1 MKFSSGYSVF
11 LDVFEPDDGCAV
23 LVKSPA
29 STDEPGCGYV
39 VGYFKNAVC
48 TKMSLDKTFMI
59 QHCCNGDC
67 EKATGSPK
75 MVRGLENRR
84 SLGGRSVEIK
94 GKDGRVV
101 EPIEIGYP
109 PQMRRSTAPTET
121 FTEVQLAPRK
131 DDADCKTYI
140 PDGEVYTRP
149 DNKTQIVAA
158 DVEGGTGDG
167 QTTISTAREV
177 SQSTTFGAGINFEI
191 FSASTELTFEQS
203 LTDTKEKSWTVPAGQ
218 SGNVGF
224 TPTLKCTRGKLD
236 CGEKPTGEACTGF
249 RYDGENAEI
258 AGKYAV
264 IATS

>member
-11 LDVFEPDDGCAV
+11 LDVFEPDNGCAV

-158 DVEGGTGDG
+158 V
-167 QTTISTAREV
+167 STQFHAT
-177 SQSTTFGAGINFEI
+177 STT
-191 FSASTELTFEQS
+191 SDKTR
-203 LTDTKEKSWTVPAGQ
+203 
-218 SGNVGF
+218 
-224 TPTLKCTRGKLD
+224 TLKAVLEMAKQPSLLLVRYPKARHSAPGSISRFSPPRLSLLSNKVSPTRKRSHGLCLLGNQETLD
-236 CGEKPTGEACTGF
+236 SP
-249 RYDGENAEI
+249 RH
-258 AGKYAV
+258 
-264 IATS
+264 